1 MTARQWKNKINK
13 CCRDAG
19 VMQSHYKPVIEELA
33 EILEQRDAAAQ
44 EFIDSGG
51 KLVIEYT
58 NKGGAT
64 NKVKNPAYVVWS
76 ELNTAALA
84 YWRELCLTPAAY
96 KKACGTVLKLD
107 GGSSRL
113 TSALES
119 LELS

>member
-1 MTARQWKNKINK
+1 
-13 CCRDAG
+13 
-19 VMQSHYKPVIEELA
+19 MQSHYKPVIEALA

-44 EFIDSGG
+44 EFLDSGG
-51 KLVIEYT
+51 KLVVEYT